1 MRKTLSELHQEIQ
14 PIVDLTKKELQAL
27 SKDELLNYQKKLIR
41 NSKRVNV
48 EKIRYINN
56 NNVQANATQ
65 RVLELEEKSELI
77 DEILFEKATLKN
89 KEKSEAI
96 KHPFINDETLK
107 LFNSI
112 LEKWN
117 YNKDLKYAYIF
128 NELFPENHH
137 CGEYEFFVRKY
148 YKSIIK
154 FNYNNA
160 ISDKIIEELK
170 KIIKEELKN
179 N

>member
-1 MRKTLSELHQEIQ
+1 M
-14 PIVDLTKKELQAL
+14 
-27 SKDELLNYQKKLIR
+27 NYQKELIR
-41 NSKRVNV
+41 NIKRVNV
-48 EKIRYINN
+48 EKIRYIHK
-56 NNVQANATQ
+56 NNVQANAAQ

-96 KHPFINDETLK
+96 KHPFINDETFK

-117 YNKDLKYAYIF
+117 YNSDIKYAYIF
-128 NELFPENHH
+128 NELFTETHH
-137 CGEYEFFVRKY
+137 CGEYEFFIRKY

-160 ISDKIIEELK
+160 ISEKVIKQLK
-170 KIIKEELKN
+170 KIKEEELKN